1 VERTTFRVG
10 VHPLSDE
17 LSILHFVSLHCYIR
31 FVKFPELV

>member
-10 VHPLSDE
+10 IHPLSDE

-31 FVKFPELV
+31 IENLPELE

>member
-17 LSILHFVSLHCYIR
+17 LSILHFVSLHCNIR
-31 FVKFPELV
+31 IDKLPELE